1 MEKLTLKNVQVIFA
15 NTEDVVVNGIKYGP
29 SITINAT
36 APEVKEAISKWVKD
50 NNIGKG
56 DKAGVA
62 NFKEYTSEDSDPVT
76 QYTFKFNNFTKF
88 AARNAEYN
96 KDMLGLGAE
105 VSLTANAFHYTTGGG
120 GISSSLQAVLVN
132 KPKISGNEDALKDL
146 MDDLDF

>member
-15 NTEDVVVNGIKYGP
+15 NTEDVVVKGVKYGP

-36 APEVKEAISKWVKD
+36 APEVKEAISKWVQENK
-50 NNIGKG
+50 IGKG

-62 NFKEYTSEDSDPVT
+62 NFKEYAPEDSDTVT
-76 QYTFKFNNFTKF
+76 QFTFKFNNFTKF
-88 AARNAEYN
+88 AARNAEFN

-120 GISSSLQAVLVN
+120 GISSSLQAVLVI
-132 KPKISGNEDALKDL
+132 KPKILGNEDAMKELEEGV
-146 MDDLDF
+146 DF